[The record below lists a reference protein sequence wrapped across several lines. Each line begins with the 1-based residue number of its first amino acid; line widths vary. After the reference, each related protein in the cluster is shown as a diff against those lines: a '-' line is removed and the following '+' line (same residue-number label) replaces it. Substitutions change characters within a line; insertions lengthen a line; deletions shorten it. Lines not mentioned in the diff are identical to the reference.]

1 MKGTLR
7 NFWPA
12 AAILAAALAVWAI
25 SGGNFRAALSAVF
38 PAAPAFEV
46 NPGPEPETVFPPV
59 VATGTVATQTA
70 PGACSV
76 VRVVDGD
83 TVRVRCTGSPEE
95 PVRLV
100 GVDAPEVA
108 RQGNPAE
115 CGGDAATEALRL
127 ALAGGSIFLSPDPEQ
142 PDRDRYGRLLRF
154 VATSSVL
161 IDSAAPWEG
170 SANVWLVRSGAATAY
185 RDLRYGGRASFF
197 SAEEAARAEGLGLWE
212 FCPEA

>member
-1 MKGTLR
+1 MIGVGKKLV
-7 NFWPA
+7 PA

-25 SGGNFRAALSAVF
+25 SGGNFRAALSAAF

-46 NPGPEPETVFPPV
+46 NPEPEPKTVFPPA
-59 VATGTVATQTA
+59 VATSTVATETA

-76 VRVVDGD
+76 VRVIDGD
-83 TVRVRCTGSPEE
+83 TVRARCADSPEE

-115 CGGDAATEALRL
+115 CGGDSATVALRA
-127 ALAGGSIFLSPDPEQ
+127 ALAGGSIFLSADPEQ

-154 VATSSVL
+154 VATSSAPAT
-161 IDSAAPWEG
+161 SGAPWEG
-170 SANVWLVRSGAATAY
+170 SVNVWLVRSGAATAY
-185 RDLRYGGRASFF
+185 RDLSYGGRPAFF
-197 SAEEAARAEGLGLWE
+197 AAEAAARAEVSGLWE
-212 FCPEA
+212 FCPET